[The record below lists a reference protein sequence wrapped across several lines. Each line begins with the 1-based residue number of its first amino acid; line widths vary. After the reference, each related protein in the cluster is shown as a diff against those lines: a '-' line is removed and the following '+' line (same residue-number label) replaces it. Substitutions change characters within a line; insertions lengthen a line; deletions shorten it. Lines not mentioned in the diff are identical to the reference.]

1 MSIRSYE
8 LSAALL
14 QLSSA
19 CDNMTLSCALLL
31 IISYVAAWR
40 TQALAIERASPFGNA
55 ASVYTTSGANADY
68 FAARFRAG
76 MIGECICY

>member
-1 MSIRSYE
+1 MR
-8 LSAALL
+8 L
-14 QLSSA
+14 
-19 CDNMTLSCALLL
+19 TLPCALLL
-31 IISYVAAWR
+31 MIACVAACT

-76 MIGECICY
+76 MIGKCTCY